1 MNVSLTKELEQ
12 FVQAQVESGMY
23 YSASEVIR
31 EGLRLLKEKD
41 LLRQIKIEEFRK
53 EVQKG
58 IDSIESGSSVPFEV
72 EEIKAKG
79 RERLAAKKR
88 QES

>member
-12 FVQAQVESGMY
+12 FVQAQVKSGMY

-53 EVQKG
+53 EISKG

-72 EEIKAKG
+72 EEIEAKE

-88 QES
+88 QEI

>member
-1 MNVSLTKELEQ
+1 MNVSLTKELER

-58 IDSIESGSSVPFEV
+58 LDSIESGSSVTFEV

-79 RERLAAKKR
+79 RERLADKKR